1 MKVTAEL
8 KEMYKITVGD
18 NGVCMGCYDPSD
30 EWKESYY
37 GETIEEI
44 ATELNSTYY
53 NGFPKTFDL
62 EKVEVLIYDDIKYDY
77 RTISELEKYSSTNL
91 ELRDEMKEFYSL
103 WNSEKYTTIRKN
115 MIEVDK
121 IKAEREKKLA
131 EIKSNEAREK
141 KELENYLKLKEKYEN
156 GKI

>member
-1 MKVTAEL
+1 MKVIAEL

-18 NGVCMGCYDPSD
+18 NGMCMGQYYSEDD
-30 EWKESYY
+30 WKESYY

-44 ATELNSTYY
+44 VKDINTTYY
-53 NGFPKTFDL
+53 NGLPRTFAL

-77 RTISELEKYSSTNL
+77 RTISEYEIYSKDNL
-91 ELRDEMKEFYSL
+91 ELREEAKEFYSL
-103 WNSEKYTTIRKN
+103 WNSEKYKSIRQS

-141 KELENYLKLKEKYEN
+141 KEKEEYLKLKSKYET
-156 GKI
+156 I